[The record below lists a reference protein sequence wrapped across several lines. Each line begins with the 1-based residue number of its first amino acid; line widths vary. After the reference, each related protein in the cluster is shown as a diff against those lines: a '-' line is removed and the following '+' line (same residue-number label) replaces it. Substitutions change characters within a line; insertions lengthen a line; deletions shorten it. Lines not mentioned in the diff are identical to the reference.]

1 MVPAVF
7 AIIMLRGRISYI
19 YSGRF
24 VVLLYL
30 DKVENEKVRE
40 ERSVSD
46 DSTSLVIIFSPNML
60 DEDPLDVNF
69 NYNLGEECY

>member
-1 MVPAVF
+1 
-7 AIIMLRGRISYI
+7 MLRVRISYI

-24 VVLLYL
+24 IVLLHL
-30 DKVENEKVRE
+30 DKVKNEKARK

-46 DSTSLVIIFSPNML
+46 DSTSLAIIFSPNML
-60 DEDPLDVNF
+60 GEDPLDVNF

>member
-30 DKVENEKVRE
+30 DKVKNEKVRE

-46 DSTSLVIIFSPNML
+46 DSTSLVIIFSPNIL
-60 DEDPLDVNF
+60 GEDPLDVNF

>member
-1 MVPAVF
+1 
-7 AIIMLRGRISYI
+7 MLRGRISYI

-30 DKVENEKVRE
+30 DKVKNEKVRE

-60 DEDPLDVNF
+60 GEDPLDVNF

>member
-30 DKVENEKVRE
+30 DKVKNEKVRE

-60 DEDPLDVNF
+60 GEDPLDVNF

>member
-1 MVPAVF
+1 
-7 AIIMLRGRISYI
+7 
-19 YSGRF
+19 
-24 VVLLYL
+24 LLYL
-30 DKVENEKVRE
+30 DKVKNEKVRE

-60 DEDPLDVNF
+60 GEDPLDVNF

>member
-1 MVPAVF
+1 
-7 AIIMLRGRISYI
+7 MLRVRISYI

-24 VVLLYL
+24 IVLLHL
-30 DKVENEKVRE
+30 DKVKNEKARK

-60 DEDPLDVNF
+60 GEDPLDVNF